1 MEFGPNIQLL
11 QSVNNYRNIKK
22 RKLIWPG
29 VKSGRPKCLIMSWEN
44 HNQAN
49 IYFVHYFYLECIKM
63 NNDEAIVVEHN
74 TTDRIESLY
83 DDIRSVEKRLGTV
96 F

>member
-1 MEFGPNIQLL
+1 MCP
-11 QSVNNYRNIKK
+11 
-22 RKLIWPG
+22 
-29 VKSGRPKCLIMSWEN
+29 IMSWEN
-44 HNQAN
+44 HNQSN
-49 IYFVHYFYLECIKM
+49 IFGSLNCFYLECIKM

-96 F
+96 FYLKFVPNFWFLDSTKIRTVHLKNRATNYF

>member
-1 MEFGPNIQLL
+1 
-11 QSVNNYRNIKK
+11 
-22 RKLIWPG
+22 
-29 VKSGRPKCLIMSWEN
+29 
-44 HNQAN
+44 
-49 IYFVHYFYLECIKM
+49 M

-96 F
+96 FNQLTHCPLPTRLLKVRLVRVRVRPI

>member
-1 MEFGPNIQLL
+1 MCP
-11 QSVNNYRNIKK
+11 
-22 RKLIWPG
+22 
-29 VKSGRPKCLIMSWEN
+29 IMSWEN
-44 HNQAN
+44 HNQSN
-49 IYFVHYFYLECIKM
+49 IFGSLNCFYLECIKM

-96 F
+96 FYLKFVPNFWFLDSTKIRTVPLKNRATNYF

>member
-1 MEFGPNIQLL
+1 
-11 QSVNNYRNIKK
+11 
-22 RKLIWPG
+22 
-29 VKSGRPKCLIMSWEN
+29 
-44 HNQAN
+44 
-49 IYFVHYFYLECIKM
+49 M

-96 F
+96 FLNQLIFEPEFMVLKQNKHENSTLTEHDPFSISYS

>member
-1 MEFGPNIQLL
+1 
-11 QSVNNYRNIKK
+11 
-22 RKLIWPG
+22 
-29 VKSGRPKCLIMSWEN
+29 
-44 HNQAN
+44 
-49 IYFVHYFYLECIKM
+49 M

-96 F
+96 FLNSSSSNLNLWSLDRTSMRTVL